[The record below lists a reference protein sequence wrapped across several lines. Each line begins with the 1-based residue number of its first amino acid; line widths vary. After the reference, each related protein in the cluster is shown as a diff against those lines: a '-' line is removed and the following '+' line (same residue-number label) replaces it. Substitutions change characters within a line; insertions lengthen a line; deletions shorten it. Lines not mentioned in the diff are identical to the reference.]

1 MSPVMVL
8 PLIVTVVLAFAAL
21 VRKIIIASPS
31 AYLKNFLEG
40 LTVSLKNKFILSAT
54 KGIIPEEYKTITEYF
69 HDIYELPYCQL
80 GVISGPSHAEE
91 VSRNKMSYLTVAC
104 TDRDNA
110 ETIGRRF
117 STDRLRIRYSNDIY
131 GIEYAGILKNIYALA
146 GGIASG
152 LGFGDNFRAVLAAA
166 SAREMTRFIQE
177 SFPFERDTME
187 SAYLGD
193 LLVTSY
199 SSFSRNRRFGK
210 LIAEGYFAA
219 ECIKHVNERH
229 GISMPIADM
238 VFDVL
243 YKRANPRK
251 RMRELTALL

>member
-1 MSPVMVL
+1 
-8 PLIVTVVLAFAAL
+8 
-21 VRKIIIASPS
+21 
-31 AYLKNFLEG
+31 
-40 LTVSLKNKFILSAT
+40 
-54 KGIIPEEYKTITEYF
+54 
-69 HDIYELPYCQL
+69 
-80 GVISGPSHAEE
+80 
-91 VSRNKMSYLTVAC
+91 
-104 TDRDNA
+104 
-110 ETIGRRF
+110 
-117 STDRLRIRYSNDIY
+117 
-131 GIEYAGILKNIYALA
+131 
-146 GGIASG
+146 
-152 LGFGDNFRAVLAAA
+152 
-166 SAREMTRFIQE
+166 
-177 SFPFERDTME
+177 ME

-210 LIAEGYFAA
+210 LIGSGFTVKSAMNEMTMIAEGYFAA